1 MVKGRLCSISG
12 DIEEIN
18 GLQEPNE
25 NRFEVS
31 HMNVKFWTVCMVRS
45 GDDVLLLDRQ
55 HDDHKGFIPP
65 GGKVEFL
72 ESFTASAI
80 REVKEET
87 GLEVSDLIYKGLYEY
102 VNPEKNDRYMIFNYI
117 SSTYTGELLENAP
130 EGKPVWVSI
139 EEAAQ
144 LPMMDSIKRRFPL
157 FFEEGTFEIQVEW
170 DNEKDQ
176 EGKVTVR
183 RT

>member
-1 MVKGRLCSISG
+1 MVQKG
-12 DIEEIN
+12 D
-18 GLQEPNE
+18 
-25 NRFEVS
+25 
-31 HMNVKFWTVCMVRS
+31 T
-45 GDDVLLLDRQ
+45 VLLLDRR
-55 HDDHKGFIPP
+55 HDHLKGFIPP
-65 GGKVEFL
+65 GGKVEFP
-72 ESFTASAI
+72 ESFVEAAI

-87 GLEVSDLIYKGLYEY
+87 GLAVSDLVYKGLYEY

-117 SSTYTGELLENAP
+117 SSSFTGELLKSAP
-130 EGKPVWVSI
+130 EGTPVWVPI
-139 EEAAQ
+139 EEACQ
-144 LPMMDSIKRRFPL
+144 LPMIDSIKRRFPL

>member
-1 MVKGRLCSISG
+1 
-12 DIEEIN
+12 
-18 GLQEPNE
+18 
-25 NRFEVS
+25 
-31 HMNVKFWTVCMVRS
+31 MNVKFWTVCMVQD
-45 GDDVLLLDRQ
+45 GDAVLLLDRQ
-55 HDDHKGFIPP
+55 HDNQKGFIPP
-65 GGKVEFL
+65 GGKVEFP

-87 GLEVSDLIYKGLYEY
+87 GLAVSDLVYKGLYKY

-117 SSTYTGELLENAP
+117 SNSFAGELLKDAP
-130 EGKPVWVSI
+130 EGKPVWVPI
-139 EEAAQ
+139 EDACQ
-144 LPMMDSIKRRFPL
+144 LPMMGSIKKRFPL

-170 DNEKDQ
+170 DNERDQ